1 MLIPL
6 LAATSGHYHY
16 GRPPCAADEHLGVA
30 DCDGSGAC
38 RREFCA
44 PPCDASAGCP
54 LPNAS
59 VPGAE
64 PLCRLESE
72 APPSVR
78 SYCALLCGADSDCPP
93 EQTCSILAGAW
104 PVLAVC
110 AFNGTSSSTVNG
122 TMLRVGA
129 AVVAAPDAPNASNVS
144 SSPYAPPSFTP
155 APPPFSP
162 PSPSSPT
169 CGASAGCGPCET
181 CQVAYDTCV
190 AEPCVPFSRGTC
202 GCPMLSSAT
211 LAAVGAVLLCLLL
224 LLLLMAIW
232 PRGDGCCSDCV
243 GRETTAPIAM
253 ADAHEGLLEN
263 RDTSGMDRETV
274 DSCISCAVCFETQIN
289 SILMPCAHEVAC
301 MRCAQRLGMCPIC
314 RAPVSTTLRTLPANF
329 PASGSSLGKDE
340 DPPPSPARHMQQCL
354 NCQAQYANCV
364 FLPCSHKVWCA
375 DCATELPDKCPVCES
390 AVTQSLRTFHKR
402 L

>member
-1 MLIPL
+1 MLTPL
-6 LAATSGHYHY
+6 LAASYGHY
-16 GRPPCAADEHLGVA
+16 GRPPCAAYEHIGMA

-38 RREFCA
+38 GREFCA
-44 PPCDASAGCP
+44 PTCDASGGCP
-54 LPNAS
+54 LLNS
-59 VPGAE
+59 SLPGAE
-64 PLCRLESE
+64 PLCKLESDT
-72 APPSVR
+72 PPPAR
-78 SYCALLCGADSDCPP
+78 SYCALFCGADNDCPAQ
-93 EQTCSILAGAW
+93 QTCSVLAGAGGW
-104 PVLAVC
+104 PILAVC
-110 AFNGTSSSTVNG
+110 AFNATGPPTFSG
-122 TMLRVGA
+122 TMLRVAA
-129 AVVAAPDAPNASNVS
+129 AVSNDSSVSDPPAAPPGM
-144 SSPYAPPSFTP
+144 TP
-155 APPPFSP
+155 APPLFAP
-162 PSPSSPT
+162 PSPPSPT

-232 PRGDGCCSDCV
+232 PRGDGCCADCV
-243 GRETTAPIAM
+243 GRETTTPIAM
-253 ADAHEGLLEN
+253 ADAHEGLLDS
-263 RDTSGMDRETV
+263 RDTSGMVRETV
-274 DSCISCAVCFETQIN
+274 DSSISCAVCFETPIN

-301 MRCAQRLGMCPIC
+301 MRCAQRLGVCPIC
-314 RAPVSTTLRTLPANF
+314 RAPVCTTLRTLPAPF
-329 PASGSSLGKDE
+329 QASGSSLGKDE

-375 DCATELPDKCPVCES
+375 DCAAELPDNCPVCDS
-390 AVTQSLRTFHKR
+390 AITQSLRTFHKR